1 MLFRSGQQG
10 SIFCVQGN
18 HPLSVSVLQAGNCA
32 CEGRHVTDNH
42 LPMFKAQS
50 MRSRCTVAA
59 CERACMYVCVV
70 YACECACVY
79 VCVCG
84 VCV

>member
-1 MLFRSGQQG
+1 
-10 SIFCVQGN
+10 
-18 HPLSVSVLQAGNCA
+18 
-32 CEGRHVTDNH
+32 VTDNH